1 MSKLLKL
8 AIGGKEPPHN
18 PDRVELAQALE
29 EIARLERG
37 LTEKQSAVSRA
48 HEMIGDALK
57 EQDEAEQGVEAAR
70 VTLRSRMVEA
80 ARSGSSVSRNDV
92 MGAAHSRLAAANE
105 TLAAAQAGFEVVR
118 SSFEDHEEA
127 LAVAQ
132 RRRNA
137 AIAKIFDGE
146 VDAIHTATIELRDSF
161 VAKLIELRFV
171 SSLAGTSWPP
181 TDRSKAIDWLL
192 NMPIGNA
199 AFGGVRTDTKEAQ
212 PIVQPWQDA
221 IKALQ
226 NDANAPLPEAN

>member
-1 MSKLLKL
+1 
-8 AIGGKEPPHN
+8 
-18 PDRVELAQALE
+18 
-29 EIARLERG
+29 
-37 LTEKQSAVSRA
+37 
-48 HEMIGDALK
+48 
-57 EQDEAEQGVEAAR
+57 
-70 VTLRSRMVEA
+70 
-80 ARSGSSVSRNDV
+80 

-105 TLAAAQAGFEVVR
+105 TLAAAQAGLEVVR

-146 VDAIHTATIELRDSF
+146 VDAIHTAAIELRDSF

-181 TDRSKAIDWLL
+181 TDRSKAIDRLL

-199 AFGGVRTDTKEAQ
+199 AFDGVRTDTKEAQ